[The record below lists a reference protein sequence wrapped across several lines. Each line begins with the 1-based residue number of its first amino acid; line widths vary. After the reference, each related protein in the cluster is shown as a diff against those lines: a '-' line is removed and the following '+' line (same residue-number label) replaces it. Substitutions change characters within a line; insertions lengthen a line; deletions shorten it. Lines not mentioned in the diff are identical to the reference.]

1 MAVAPSDI
9 LTVIVRTGFWGM
21 QYQKYIYIYLYLPIN
36 IYIYIYIYVYMY
48 MYMYMYICICICI
61 CICIYT
67 YIHTYIHR
75 YIYIYIYIYRDCKG
89 ILLPLTINSGPESGL
104 AVPAVAV
111 RADAAANVQG
121 TEPGGRFRLIG
132 FRVIRV

>member
-1 MAVAPSDI
+1 MYSGAWAWQCVKSAKKRT
-9 LTVIVRTGFWGM
+9 LTVSRFV
-21 QYQKYIYIYLYLPIN
+21 
-36 IYIYIYIYVYMY
+36 YIYIYV
-48 MYMYMYICICICI
+48 
-61 CICIYT
+61 YT

-75 YIYIYIYIYRDCKG
+75 YIYIYIYRDYKG

-132 FRVIRV
+132 FRVVRV

>member
-1 MAVAPSDI
+1 M
-9 LTVIVRTGFWGM
+9 
-21 QYQKYIYIYLYLPIN
+21 YIYI
-36 IYIYIYIYVYMY
+36 
-48 MYMYMYICICICI
+48 CI
-61 CICIYT
+61 
-67 YIHTYIHR
+67 YIHTYID
-75 YIYIYIYIYRDCKG
+75 IYIYIYRDYKG

-132 FRVIRV
+132 FRVVRV

>member
-1 MAVAPSDI
+1 MYSGVRAWQCVKSAKKRT
-9 LTVIVRTGFWGM
+9 LTVSRFV
-21 QYQKYIYIYLYLPIN
+21 YIY
-36 IYIYIYIYVYMY
+36 M
-48 MYMYMYICICICI
+48 
-61 CICIYT
+61 

-75 YIYIYIYIYRDCKG
+75 YIYIYIYRDYKG

-121 TEPGGRFRLIG
+121 TEPGGRFG
-132 FRVIRV
+132 